1 MKKAVLFDMF
11 FTLADPRT
19 LLETLECG
27 PLGLSPREWAQYFWT
42 PELGRRRALGEF
54 ESGAELIDAVCALL
68 PFPVSEEQK
77 KAVLAGRLTRMTKA
91 LTELQPGILE
101 TVQALRAQGL
111 LLAVVSNADV
121 IDIEAWDRSP
131 LAGLFDSVIFSCSVK
146 LVKPEPEIYRKALA
160 ELGVSAEEAVFVGDG
175 GDHELDGAKAV
186 GLTTVWTE
194 YLQVKK
200 PEYRRLIEP
209 FADHHILDIRE
220 LIDLIPSL

>member
-27 PLGLSPREWAQYFWT
+27 PLGLSPREWAQVFWT

-68 PFPVSEEQK
+68 PFPVSKEQK
-77 KAVLAGRLTRMTKA
+77 KAVLNGRLTRMTKA